1 MDANGDPLGFIGLR
15 RVEVRAQD
23 PSMCFGY
30 YEVRCV
36 ALDEAFAKG
45 GLAIVPLSLKDS
57 HTKVTIELL

>member
-1 MDANGDPLGFIGLR
+1 
-15 RVEVRAQD
+15 VEVRAQD